1 MKFFFYDPLKDKIL
15 DNCYIY
21 SNKCNI
27 VDMKKIETNSNTPIM
42 VISKTISGIPIYF
55 SYSSDK
61 KELSLEHTHPPSS
74 FTVFGET
81 LYFQKMKV
89 IG

>member
-1 MKFFFYDPLKDKIL
+1 
-15 DNCYIY
+15 
-21 SNKCNI
+21 
-27 VDMKKIETNSNTPIM
+27 MKKIETNSNTPIM

-55 SYSSDK
+55 SFSSDK

-81 LYFQKMKV
+81 LYFQKKLKSYWLNK
-89 IG
+89 I